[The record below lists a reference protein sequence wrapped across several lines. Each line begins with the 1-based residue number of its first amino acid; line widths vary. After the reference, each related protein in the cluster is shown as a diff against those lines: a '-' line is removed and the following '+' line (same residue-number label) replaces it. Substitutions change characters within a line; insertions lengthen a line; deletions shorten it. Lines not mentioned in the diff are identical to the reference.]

1 MQFLITHV
9 DFDVDNDD
17 LTSEELALDYV
28 GEIWEADDED
38 DLIDEITND
47 AEYCIKSIDYRH
59 ILKWKLTLKPILCDS
74 TMSSLWCKFPALCLP
89 NQRHIR
95 ASKHKTTV
103 C

>member
-59 ILKWKLTLKPILCDS
+59 ILS
-74 TMSSLWCKFPALCLP
+74 
-89 NQRHIR
+89 
-95 ASKHKTTV
+95 
-103 C
+103 

>member
-1 MQFLITHV
+1 MIDFFPDLQQQLDKLSIYKKPMQFLITHV

-59 ILKWKLTLKPILCDS
+59 VL
-74 TMSSLWCKFPALCLP
+74 
-89 NQRHIR
+89 NGN
-95 ASKHKTTV
+95 
-103 C
+103 

>member
-59 ILKWKLTLKPILCDS
+59 LL
-74 TMSSLWCKFPALCLP
+74 
-89 NQRHIR
+89 N
-95 ASKHKTTV
+95 
-103 C
+103 

>member
-28 GEIWEADDED
+28 GDIWEADDED

-47 AEYCIKSIDYRH
+47 AEYCIKSIDFRH
-59 ILKWKLTLKPILCDS
+59 ILK
-74 TMSSLWCKFPALCLP
+74 
-89 NQRHIR
+89 
-95 ASKHKTTV
+95 
-103 C
+103 

>member
-59 ILKWKLTLKPILCDS
+59 ILK
-74 TMSSLWCKFPALCLP
+74 
-89 NQRHIR
+89 
-95 ASKHKTTV
+95 
-103 C
+103 

>member
-1 MQFLITHV
+1 MRTMQFLITHV

-59 ILKWKLTLKPILCDS
+59 VLK
-74 TMSSLWCKFPALCLP
+74 
-89 NQRHIR
+89 
-95 ASKHKTTV
+95 
-103 C
+103 